1 MCFYLHA
8 LITCLIF
15 PSSNVEIKLALGQ
28 EETKSNLVQVGNNV
42 VINGVPY

>member
-8 LITCLIF
+8 LITYLIF
-15 PSSNVEIKLALGQ
+15 PSSSVEIKLGQ